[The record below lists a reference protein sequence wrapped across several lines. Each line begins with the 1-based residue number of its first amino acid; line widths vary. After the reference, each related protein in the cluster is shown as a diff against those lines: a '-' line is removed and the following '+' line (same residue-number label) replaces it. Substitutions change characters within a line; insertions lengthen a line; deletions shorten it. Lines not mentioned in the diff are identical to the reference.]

1 MKFSSLKVY
10 IKHPVKLLTRIG
22 KNSFLKGMSDE
33 KYLKMIFKDNMGYP
47 LDLENPKTFNEK
59 LQWLKLYDRK
69 PVYTTMVDKYEAKKY
84 VADIIGEEYIIP
96 TLGVWDSFDDIDF
109 DKLPEQFVLKCTHDS
124 GGLVICRDKS
134 KLDME
139 HARKKIERCL
149 KRNYYWSSREWPYK
163 DVKPR
168 ILAEVY
174 MEDENVAAGLTDY
187 KFFCFNGKPEMLYV
201 SQGLE
206 DHATASISFY
216 DMEGKDMPFHRSDY
230 KPIEGKFVL
239 PSNFDQMKET
249 AEKMAK
255 AVGSPFVRIDLYSV
269 CGQMYFSEVTF
280 SPCSGMLPFSPKEW
294 DEKIGSWIRLPDE
307 NLEVSD
313 EA

>member
-69 PVYTTMVDKYEAKKY
+69 PIYTTMVDKYEAKKY
-84 VADIIGEEYIIP
+84 VADVIGEEYIIP

-149 KRNYYWSSREWPYK
+149 KRSYYWPGREWPYK
-163 DVKPR
+163 NVTPR
-168 ILAEVY
+168 IIAEAY
-174 MEDENVAAGLTDY
+174 MENEKIGELRDY
-187 KFFCFNGKPEMLYV
+187 KLFSFNGEVKVFKIDYDRFKNHRANYYTPDGELLRFGEIVCPPDFDRNIKLPRMKDKMIALAKELSVGHPFMRVDFYEIGDKIYFGELTLYPA
-201 SQGLE
+201 SGL
-206 DHATASISFY
+206 
-216 DMEGKDMPFHRSDY
+216 GPF
-230 KPIEGKFVL
+230 E
-239 PSNFDQMKET
+239 
-249 AEKMAK
+249 
-255 AVGSPFVRIDLYSV
+255 
-269 CGQMYFSEVTF
+269 
-280 SPCSGMLPFSPKEW
+280 PKEW
-294 DEKIGSWIRLPDE
+294 DLKLGEWIKLPNKGLGGANE
-307 NLEVSD
+307 I
-313 EA
+313 